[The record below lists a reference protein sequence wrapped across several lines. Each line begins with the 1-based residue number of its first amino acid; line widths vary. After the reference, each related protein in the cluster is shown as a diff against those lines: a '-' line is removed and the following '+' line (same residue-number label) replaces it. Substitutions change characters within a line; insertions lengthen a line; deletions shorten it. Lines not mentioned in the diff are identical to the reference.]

1 MMAEGDGE
9 VKKEAVEAGAGY
21 NEPILDCRQL
31 GNSSYLSRSDRTR
44 NRFLLDAVRQGGD
57 ALQPSQVD

>member
-1 MMAEGDGE
+1 MFSAFRRARCTGPIRR
-9 VKKEAVEAGAGY
+9 AGY
-21 NEPILDCRQL
+21 NEPIPDCRQL